1 MDSSLHIL
9 DLGIKTACFSKFG
22 SILGLT
28 DINTGVVQYPPEIAQ
43 REIAEKRGL
52 AQLEFISIWRVRTAP
67 MLDRQRTP
75 AARRGLNLAYA
86 DSSQNRLINVK
97 AQPVEITYDVLFWS
111 LDLEKINLVVEKYIF
126 WQQTLPNLNL
136 LLNDTYPL
144 KYYLK
149 FGPLTDRSSVATKYE
164 LGKYFVFGCPVTVE
178 GWVYDLSTT
187 AFGLVEKIIVT
198 WYNKDELVTY
208 TDIIVADSNQDVEK
222 ATALRLFV
230 QTIP

>member
-1 MDSSLHIL
+1 MDSSLYIMDVGL
-9 DLGIKTACFSKFG
+9 QTACFAKFG

-28 DINTGVVQYPPEIAQ
+28 DVNTGVVHYPMEIAQ

-52 AQLEFISIWRVRTAP
+52 AQLEFISIWRTSTAP

-75 AARRGLNLAYA
+75 AARRGLNVSFS

-97 AQPVEITYDVLFWS
+97 AQPAELTYDICFWS
-111 LDLEKINLVVEKYIF
+111 LDKEKINLITEKYIF

-136 LLNDTYPL
+136 LLNDTIPL

-164 LGKYFVFGCPVTVE
+164 LGKYFVFGCPVTIE

-198 WYNKDELVTY
+198 WYDKDELLTY

-222 ATALRLFV
+222 ATALKLFV